1 MTTDSPT
8 IIRVAGAS
16 SSAAG
21 GTAASTDAIAAP
33 TTASSTSPS
42 SASGTAGGETGSYEI
57 IIGRGVLSSLGEQ
70 FAPGVR
76 KVLIVHAP
84 PLANWA
90 SALRDELKGQYEVLL
105 AEVPDGEGAKR
116 VEVASFLWQILG
128 QSDFTRSDAI
138 VGFGGGATTDLAGF
152 VAATWLRGVQLIQ
165 APTTLLGMVD
175 AAVGG
180 KTGINTAEGKN
191 LVGAFYA
198 PTAVL
203 ADLDTLV
210 SLPRNDLLAGFAEVA
225 KAGFIA
231 EPEILDILEADVD
244 AATDPATPQF
254 RRVVELAIGLKA
266 RVVSEDFKEAG
277 LREILNYGH
286 TLGHAIEHTER
297 YQWRH
302 GAAVAVGMVFAAEL
316 GRLTGSLSD
325 EAVDRH
331 RRILESLTLPVSYP
345 VGRWNTLLA
354 AMQRDKKARGSM
366 LRFIVLDDIG
376 KPSVLAGPE
385 TSLLFAAYQ
394 EIGS

>member
-1 MTTDSPT
+1 MTTDTTPATANAADGAGTTPDPAADIPT
-8 IIRVAGAS
+8 IIRVSG
-16 SSAAG
+16 AAG
-21 GTAASTDAIAAP
+21 GAA
-33 TTASSTSPS
+33 
-42 SASGTAGGETGSYEI
+42 GSYEVVV
-57 IIGRGVLSSLGEQ
+57 GRGVLSSLRDS
-70 FAPGVR
+70 FASGVR

-84 PLANWA
+84 PLADWA
-90 SALRDELKGQYEVLL
+90 GALRDELKGDYEVLL

-128 QSDFTRSDAI
+128 QADFTRSDAI

-198 PTAVL
+198 PSAVI

-210 SLPRNDLLAGFAEVA
+210 SLPRNDLLAGFAEVV
-225 KAGFIA
+225 KCGFIG
-231 EPEILDILEADVD
+231 EPEILDIIEADVEL
-244 AATDPATPQF
+244 ATDPLSPQF
-254 RRVVELAIGLKA
+254 RRLIELSIGLKA
-266 RVVSEDFKEAG
+266 RVVSEDFTESG

-302 GAAVAVGMVFAAEL
+302 GAAVSVGMMFAAEL
-316 GRLTGSLSD
+316 SRLTGTLSD
-325 EAVDRH
+325 TAVERQ
-331 RRILESLTLPVSYP
+331 RRILESLTLPTTYP
-345 VGRWNTLLA
+345 VGRWKTLLA

-394 EIGS
+394 EVGS